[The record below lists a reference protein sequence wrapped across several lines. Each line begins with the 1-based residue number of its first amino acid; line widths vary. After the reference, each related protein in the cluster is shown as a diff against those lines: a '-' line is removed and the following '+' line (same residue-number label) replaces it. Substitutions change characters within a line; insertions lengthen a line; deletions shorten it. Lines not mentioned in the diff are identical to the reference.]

1 MNSGPKAARTA
12 FPTTPLKLQPL
23 LSPTAGTCPL
33 TAKSIPAKN
42 AAAEPNPPSVT
53 EAEQEFY
60 VALHTQMSC
69 T

>member
-12 FPTTPLKLQPL
+12 FPTTLLKLQPL
-23 LSPTAGTCPL
+23 LPPTAGTCPL
-33 TAKSIPAKN
+33 TAKSIPAEN
-42 AAAEPNPPSVT
+42 TAAEPNPPSVT